1 MWFIFFLPPT
11 DFNKDLDFINR
22 PNEISLLLLWLWKA
36 ERLRLEMCLVHV
48 IDGARIPGFESIKL
62 TVVFLVFASVFVFSS

>member
-1 MWFIFFLPPT
+1 M
-11 DFNKDLDFINR
+11 
-22 PNEISLLLLWLWKA
+22 WLWKA

-48 IDGARIPGFESIKL
+48 IDGARIPRFESIKV